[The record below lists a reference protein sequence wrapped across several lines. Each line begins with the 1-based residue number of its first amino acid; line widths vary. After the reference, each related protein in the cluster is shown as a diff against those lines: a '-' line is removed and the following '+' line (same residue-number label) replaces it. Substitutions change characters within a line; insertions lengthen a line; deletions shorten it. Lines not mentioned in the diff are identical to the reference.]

1 MSDTRQELLYL
12 SSSDV
17 EGIGLSF
24 PEIADTLERAY
35 RAKAQGKVIAK
46 PKLSLDLGEGRMCF
60 ALPAA
65 LPPYSCF
72 KCSGV
77 TPENHGRGLP
87 HINGLV
93 ILSDFAT
100 GVPLAIVD
108 GNWISAKRTA
118 AIGVLAAQYLAR
130 KDSAVAGFIG
140 CGVQARSNLAALR
153 TAVPLRSVLAYS
165 EPRSTAEQFAREM
178 ETPDLRVTVADDP
191 RRVIEASDIVVT
203 SVPGSNDQRPFLDG
217 AWLKPGAF
225 ANLVDLGRSWHG
237 ASLERLDIVATDDR
251 EQSEDQAKFGR
262 LPYTG
267 RFDADLAQLAG
278 DQKPGRTE
286 PGQRTTLIH
295 PGAGLG
301 DLAVAALLF
310 ERARDKGLGI
320 KLPR

>member
-1 MSDTRQELLYL
+1 MSDSCQALLYL
-12 SSSDV
+12 SSSDA
-17 EGIGLSF
+17 EGIRLTF
-24 PEIADTLERAY
+24 PEIVNGLERAY

-46 PKLSLDLGEGRMCF
+46 PKLSLDLGEGRMRF

-77 TPENHGRGLP
+77 TPDNHGRGLP

-100 GVPLAIVD
+100 GVPAAIVD

-118 AIGVLAAQYLAR
+118 AIGVLAAKYLAR
-130 KDSAVAGFIG
+130 ADSAVVGFIG

-153 TAVPLRSVLAYS
+153 TAFPLRSVIAYS
-165 EPRSTAEQFAREM
+165 QPRDTAEQFAREV

-191 RRVIEASDIVVT
+191 RRVVEASDIAVT
-203 SVPGSNDQRPFLDG
+203 SVPDSPALHPFLDA
-217 AWLKPGAF
+217 AWLRPGAF
-225 ANLVDLGRSWHG
+225 ANLVDLGRSWQC
-237 ASLERLDIVATDDR
+237 ATLERLDIVATDDR
-251 EQSEDQAKFGR
+251 EQSEDQAKLGR
-262 LPYTG
+262 LPYSG
-267 RFDADLAQLAG
+267 RFDADLAQLVSGAVPARK
-278 DQKPGRTE
+278 DAS
-286 PGQRTTLIH
+286 QRTALIH

-310 ERARDKGLGI
+310 ERAREKNLGI